1 MALLSGR
8 NIPDSVFNRN
18 FRLTGF
24 GSSTCI
30 HTVCLF
36 ALAQSPNLFFFVSPF
51 LWLQLLSKY
60 ILMIIERWVL
70 LPFFTKTDFKDRGAI
85 GPLNG
90 KKGQNGPFCG
100 HNHMR
105 WCGFEIAECVNHFV
119 AFFSPENRRVP
130 SRSNFAPC
138 CGTRSGWPRLPT
150 ARILHLWPF
159 CPKTVRGL

>member
-1 MALLSGR
+1 MCSSFFHFEGARSYLMDQMGPKRPKCSSVWNKWVWLLQIGGTVWNEVATSQDTSGPM
-8 NIPDSVFNRN
+8 NWN
-18 FRLTGF
+18 
-24 GSSTCI
+24 
-30 HTVCLF
+30 H
-36 ALAQSPNLFFFVSPF
+36 
-51 LWLQLLSKY
+51 
-60 ILMIIERWVL
+60 
-70 LPFFTKTDFKDRGAI
+70 FTEQKWPLGGAI

-138 CGTRSGWPRLPT
+138 CGTRSGCPRLPT